1 MGDSKDVL
9 GRKLVVLAGNSTETS
24 FALTEQ
30 EVRAGRAED
39 NAICLRGKRVSRYHA
54 VLVRSNGE
62 YTIRDLSPR
71 IGTFLNGRP
80 RREATLK
87 LGDRIRIGE
96 FEMRYEVATEP
107 VNEPSPAITSSHTEE
122 LMAVRIQLA
131 AAQQEFDAAHT
142 AAERLA
148 SESQ

>member
-9 GRKLVVLAGNSTETS
+9 GRKLVVLSGNSKDAS
-24 FALTEQ
+24 FALTEH

-62 YTIRDLSPR
+62 YSIRDLSPR

-80 RREATLK
+80 RRAASLK

-96 FEMRYEVATEP
+96 FEMCYEVATEP
-107 VNEPSPAITSSHTEE
+107 VAERSPAVTLSTGGE
-122 LMAVRIQLA
+122 M
-131 AAQQEFDAAHT
+131 
-142 AAERLA
+142 
-148 SESQ
+148 